1 MRPYGEDA
9 RLFWRAG
16 EGALAINWRPTQSG
30 GPFWGLDG
38 KRTSWEPGCW
48 QGGPCWGDARV
59 GNFWW
64 AVMSA
69 PDELK
74 WQMITVSRPGG
85 WGLGF
90 GPGMGDVQAGLQAGK
105 RRRVGR
111 AQDTADAG
119 GHLGVMVQKQS

>member
-16 EGALAINWRPTQSG
+16 EGALAINWRPKQSG

-90 GPGMGDVQAGLQAGK
+90 GPWREAWRGSAPVGSQPCFKAEAGS
-105 RRRVGR
+105 R
-111 AQDTADAG
+111 
-119 GHLGVMVQKQS
+119 